1 MNDNL
6 NQNNEISGLDK
17 LITNDQQSSIQNFE
31 STRQPLPERQASYEF
46 PVQQQNNSS
55 PINNEQP
62 NIQSSEI
69 TSPPTKKPE
78 KKKLKWWIPLILFLL
93 SIVFQT
99 VSMVITIVL
108 SADERGIS
116 PNEGIVFLKKLLS
129 TLSILS
135 NLLIIPSI
143 ILVIIMYNITTPEEK
158 KENINNINNKING
171 TASLDEKLL
180 NIYIGNNY
188 EKIIKEKFS
197 IPALFLQ
204 YFYVFYRKV
213 YILGIIYTILITITP
228 SSLVYIWIIV
238 GIFLGVFFNK
248 LYISYAKNRI
258 NKIKEE
264 NKNLSENELLNL
276 CKQKGGTSILSAIL
290 IPLAIAYV
298 IRIIMISI

>member
-6 NQNNEISGLDK
+6 NQDNEISGLDK

-55 PINNEQP
+55 PINNEQL

-78 KKKLKWWIPLILFLL
+78 KKKLKWWIPLILFIL

-158 KENINNINNKING
+158 KENINNINNKINS

-213 YILGIIYTILITITP
+213 YIPGIIYTILITITP

>member
-1 MNDNL
+1 MNDNR
-6 NQNNEISGLDK
+6 NQGNEISGLDN

-31 STRQPLPERQASYEF
+31 STRQPLPERQASYES

-62 NIQSSEI
+62 NIQSSKI
-69 TSPPTKKPE
+69 TSPPTKKSE

-99 VSMVITIVL
+99 VSMVITIFL
-108 SADERGIS
+108 SADEGGIS
-116 PNEGIVFLKKLLS
+116 PNDGIVLLKKLLS

-143 ILVIIMYNITTPEEK
+143 ILVIIMYNIRTPEEK
-158 KENINNINNKING
+158 KDNINNINNKINS

-180 NIYIGNNY
+180 IIYIGNNY

-213 YILGIIYTILITITP
+213 YIPGIIYTILITITP
-228 SSLVYIWIIV
+228 SNLVYIWIIV
-238 GIFLGVFFNK
+238 GIFLGIFFNK

-276 CKQKGGTSILSAIL
+276 CKQKGGTSVLSAIL
-290 IPLAIAYV
+290 IPLAIASI
-298 IRIIMISI
+298 IRIIIISI

>member
-6 NQNNEISGLDK
+6 NQDNETSGLDK

-55 PINNEQP
+55 PINNEQL

-69 TSPPTKKPE
+69 TSPPTKKTE

-116 PNEGIVFLKKLLS
+116 PNEGIVLLKKLLS

-158 KENINNINNKING
+158 KENINNINNKINS

-213 YILGIIYTILITITP
+213 YIPGIIYTILITITP

-238 GIFLGVFFNK
+238 GIFLGIFFNK

-290 IPLAIAYV
+290 IPLAIVYI

>member
-17 LITNDQQSSIQNFE
+17 LITNDQQGSIQNFE

-62 NIQSSEI
+62 NIQSSKI

-158 KENINNINNKING
+158 KENINNINNKINS

-188 EKIIKEKFS
+188 EKIIKEKFL

-213 YILGIIYTILITITP
+213 YIPGIIYTILITITP
-228 SSLVYIWIIV
+228 SNLVYIWIIV
-238 GIFLGVFFNK
+238 GIFLGIFFNK

-276 CKQKGGTSILSAIL
+276 CKQKGGTSVLSAIL

>member
-6 NQNNEISGLDK
+6 NQDNEISGLDK

-55 PINNEQP
+55 PINNEQL

-158 KENINNINNKING
+158 KENINNINNKINS

-213 YILGIIYTILITITP
+213 YIPGIIYTILITITP